1 MENRY
6 FQWIAGDKR
15 GQVMIFDRIETE
27 GDDTFIVFKD
37 GSRINDDLVSPIG
50 KIDQTGKFMAEIE
63 SPNHVWTFKEEWVGR
78 QEEVWE
84 EQDDTNPGNKV
95 CVQPFVPGRKIVKLI
110 PPGSKPL
117 FNQPPPIGAPEIPQT
132 NVLTARPIEI
142 PPVPTPKVD
151 TSDPVY
157 ILMSKSKKEDADITM
172 TMTISLPPKTLYE
185 LAESSF
191 DEGGEKFI
199 EYIIQNITV
208 DEIKEALRDAISNM
222 YNSK

>member
-1 MENRY
+1 MMENRY

-27 GDDTFIVFKD
+27 GGDTFIVFKD
-37 GSRINDDLVSPIG
+37 GSRIKDDLVSPVG

-110 PPGSKPL
+110 PPGSKPERR
-117 FNQPPPIGAPEIPQT
+117 FGAGLRPRGRRLAAAGLMEPT
-132 NVLTARPIEI
+132 CGRECDSEGRRGALCHGEARGPGDEHRHR
-142 PPVPTPKVD
+142 P
-151 TSDPVY
+151 
-157 ILMSKSKKEDADITM
+157 MSLR
-172 TMTISLPPKTLYE
+172 TI
-185 LAESSF
+185 
-191 DEGGEKFI
+191 
-199 EYIIQNITV
+199 
-208 DEIKEALRDAISNM
+208 
-222 YNSK
+222 